1 MTFQVAFVILAPRLA
16 LFPEL
21 ERNPMFEQT
30 DTEVEGISEGEFVD
44 QNDSTD
50 KEQDDFADEELTNG
64 NVSMEKEESG
74 LAEEIRAESG
84 LVINMA
90 QVQSI
95 NIPAQF
101 SQRKTEDGWEITI
114 HSWCKVT
121 INMTASMRKTEMPML
136 EGDQITKSGEE
147 LLVLHNNPA
156 DEYKTKRSASSL
168 ALERDELL
176 KNRRSSAPIDS
187 TELQT

>member
-1 MTFQVAFVILAPRLA
+1 
-16 LFPEL
+16 
-21 ERNPMFEQT
+21 MFEQT

-64 NVSMEKEESG
+64 NVSMGKEESG

-147 LLVLHNNPA
+147 LLVLQNNPA
-156 DEYKTKRSASSL
+156 DEYKTKRPTSSL
-168 ALERDELL
+168 ALGRDELL
-176 KNRRSSAPIDS
+176 ENRRSPSPVDS
-187 TELQT
+187 TGLQKT

>member
-1 MTFQVAFVILAPRLA
+1 
-16 LFPEL
+16 
-21 ERNPMFEQT
+21 MFEQT
-30 DTEVEGISEGEFVD
+30 DTKIEGISEEEFVD
-44 QNDSTD
+44 QNNSTD
-50 KEQDDFADEELTNG
+50 KEQDDFADEEPTNE
-64 NVSMEKEESG
+64 NVSMGKEESG

-121 INMTASMRKTEMPML
+121 INMVESMRKTEIPML

-147 LLVLHNNPA
+147 LLVLQNNPA
-156 DEYKTKRSASSL
+156 DEYKTKRPTSSL
-168 ALERDELL
+168 ALGRDELL
-176 KNRRSSAPIDS
+176 ENRRSPSPVDS
-187 TELQT
+187 TGLQKT

>member
-1 MTFQVAFVILAPRLA
+1 
-16 LFPEL
+16 
-21 ERNPMFEQT
+21 
-30 DTEVEGISEGEFVD
+30 
-44 QNDSTD
+44 
-50 KEQDDFADEELTNG
+50 
-64 NVSMEKEESG
+64 
-74 LAEEIRAESG
+74 
-84 LVINMA
+84 
-90 QVQSI
+90 
-95 NIPAQF
+95 
-101 SQRKTEDGWEITI
+101 
-114 HSWCKVT
+114 
-121 INMTASMRKTEMPML
+121 MPML

>member
-1 MTFQVAFVILAPRLA
+1 
-16 LFPEL
+16 
-21 ERNPMFEQT
+21 MFEQT

-64 NVSMEKEESG
+64 NVSMGKEESG

-156 DEYKTKRSASSL
+156 DEYKTKRPTSSL
-168 ALERDELL
+168 ALGRDELL
-176 KNRRSSAPIDS
+176 ENRRSPSPVDS
-187 TELQT
+187 TGLQKT

>member
-1 MTFQVAFVILAPRLA
+1 LTFQVAFVILAPRLA

-64 NVSMEKEESG
+64 NVSMGKEESG

>member
-1 MTFQVAFVILAPRLA
+1 LTFQVAFVILAPRLA

>member
-1 MTFQVAFVILAPRLA
+1 
-16 LFPEL
+16 
-21 ERNPMFEQT
+21 MFEQT

-64 NVSMEKEESG
+64 NVSMGKEESG

-121 INMTASMRKTEMPML
+121 INMAESMRKTEIPML

>member
-1 MTFQVAFVILAPRLA
+1 
-16 LFPEL
+16 
-21 ERNPMFEQT
+21 MFEQT
-30 DTEVEGISEGEFVD
+30 DTEIEGISEEEFVD

-64 NVSMEKEESG
+64 NVNMGKEESG
-74 LAEEIRAESG
+74 LAENAYLAEEIRAESG

-95 NIPAQF
+95 NIPAKF
-101 SQRKTEDGWEITI
+101 SQRKTENGWEITI

-121 INMTASMRKTEMPML
+121 INMAEGMRKTETPML

-156 DEYKTKRSASSL
+156 DEYKIKRSTSSL
-168 ALERDELL
+168 ALGRDELL
-176 KNRRSSAPIDS
+176 ENRRSPSPVDS
-187 TELQT
+187 TGLQKT

>member
-1 MTFQVAFVILAPRLA
+1 
-16 LFPEL
+16 
-21 ERNPMFEQT
+21 MFEQT
-30 DTEVEGISEGEFVD
+30 DTEVEGISEEEVVD
-44 QNDSTD
+44 QNDSAD

-64 NVSMEKEESG
+64 NVNMGKEESG
-74 LAEEIRAESG
+74 LAESAYFAEEIRAESG

-101 SQRKTEDGWEITI
+101 SQRKTEDGWEITM

-156 DEYKTKRSASSL
+156 DEYKTKRSTSSL

-176 KNRRSSAPIDS
+176 KNRRSPVPIDS

>member
-1 MTFQVAFVILAPRLA
+1 
-16 LFPEL
+16 
-21 ERNPMFEQT
+21 MFEQT
-30 DTEVEGISEGEFVD
+30 DTKIEGISEEEFVD
-44 QNDSTD
+44 QNNSTD
-50 KEQDDFADEELTNG
+50 KEQDDFADEEPTNE
-64 NVSMEKEESG
+64 NVSMGKEESG

-121 INMTASMRKTEMPML
+121 INMAESMRKTEIPML

-147 LLVLHNNPA
+147 LLVLQNNPA
-156 DEYKTKRSASSL
+156 DEYKTKRPTSSL
-168 ALERDELL
+168 ALGRDELL
-176 KNRRSSAPIDS
+176 ENRRSPSPVDS
-187 TELQT
+187 TGLQKT

>member
-64 NVSMEKEESG
+64 NVSMGKEESG

>member
-1 MTFQVAFVILAPRLA
+1 
-16 LFPEL
+16 
-21 ERNPMFEQT
+21 MFEQT

-64 NVSMEKEESG
+64 NVSMGKEESG

-121 INMTASMRKTEMPML
+121 INMAESMRKTEIPML

-147 LLVLHNNPA
+147 LLVLQNNPA
-156 DEYKTKRSASSL
+156 DEYKTKRPTSSL
-168 ALERDELL
+168 ALGRDELL
-176 KNRRSSAPIDS
+176 ENRRSPSPVDS
-187 TELQT
+187 TGLQKT